1 MTSEEKNDILENCPP
16 GSWWVNK
23 EDPDTLIQILSD
35 DSRLLIDKAELI
47 NFKYWTGPNTNNVGG
62 SSSLEEFV
70 LTWSLKSR

>member
-70 LTWSLKSR
+70 STWSLKSR

>member
-16 GSWWVNK
+16 GSWWVSK
-23 EDPDTLIQILSD
+23 EDPDTLIQVLND
-35 DSRLLIDKAELI
+35 DSRLIDKAELI

-70 LTWSLKSR
+70 SAWSLKSR